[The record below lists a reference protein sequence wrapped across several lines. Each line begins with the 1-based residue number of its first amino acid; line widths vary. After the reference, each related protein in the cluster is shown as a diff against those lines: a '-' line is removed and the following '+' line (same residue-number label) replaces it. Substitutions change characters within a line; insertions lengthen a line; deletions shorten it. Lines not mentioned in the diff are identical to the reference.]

1 MASSLHIG
9 SVRRRNM
16 TQNITIDFQT
26 IDIFSLDTVNG
37 GLDLGKINAAGQ
49 NAGTTGALVGGG
61 VGGVVGGVAGAVGGT
76 ALAPGPGSVAGAAA
90 GAATFGGA
98 GAALGGGAGYLGG
111 AAVET
116 WRQTMPTWLGG
127 RP

>member
-1 MASSLHIG
+1 
-9 SVRRRNM
+9 M
-16 TQNITIDFQT
+16 TQNIATFETLSFDN
-26 IDIFSLDTVNG
+26 LALVNG
-37 GLDLGKINAAGQ
+37 GVDFGKINAAGQ

-61 VGGVVGGVAGAVGGT
+61 VGSVVGGVAGGVGGT
-76 ALAPGPGSVAGAAA
+76 VLAPGPGSVAGAAA

-98 GAALGGGAGYLGG
+98 GAALGGGLGYAGG